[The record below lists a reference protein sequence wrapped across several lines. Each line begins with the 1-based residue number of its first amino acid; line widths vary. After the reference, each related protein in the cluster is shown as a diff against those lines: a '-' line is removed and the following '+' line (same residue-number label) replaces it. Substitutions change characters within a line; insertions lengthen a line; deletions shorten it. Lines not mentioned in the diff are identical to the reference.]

1 MLELKLRGLEGRIR
15 KGACNA
21 FSRPGER
28 MERPCGQGGA
38 QPSSEMSGESHY
50 PLQQKYPPEWGDIF
64 VKMMIG
70 EWDSKGT
77 SPRGAETI
85 QCIVSEFPG
94 LAAALPQCRRESHY
108 PLQKEQAVTRWL
120 ILFAG
125 PFAPSPRP
133 LPMI

>member
-1 MLELKLRGLEGRIR
+1 MMIGEWDSKGTSPRGAETIQ
-15 KGACNA
+15 CIVSE
-21 FSRPGER
+21 FPGLAAALPQCR
-28 MERPCGQGGA
+28 R
-38 QPSSEMSGESHY
+38 ESHY

-64 VKMMIG
+64 VEMMIG

>member
-1 MLELKLRGLEGRIR
+1 
-15 KGACNA
+15 
-21 FSRPGER
+21 
-28 MERPCGQGGA
+28 
-38 QPSSEMSGESHY
+38 
-50 PLQQKYPPEWGDIF
+50 
-64 VKMMIG
+64 MMIG

-94 LAAALPQCRRESHY
+94 LAAALPQCRQESHY